1 LSTSIDVSS
10 EYFCY
15 LCLMDVLVL
24 STGFEPLYLV
34 GWSQALADVERGRV
48 EIIQHY
54 KDRKIG
60 TVLGSL
66 QMPKIIRFLKGVFKR
81 RNVGKKIKLNRRSLF
96 ERDNGSCQYC
106 NLHVSYKHFEMEHV
120 IPRSLGGKTT
130 WENIVVSCRKCNS
143 RKGAQT
149 PSEAG
154 MKLKKKPLMPKQKS
168 FFKKILRPDL
178 YFEYK
183 SSVHKMMD
191 EYDTWRN
198 DKNEFT

>member
-1 LSTSIDVSS
+1 
-10 EYFCY
+10 
-15 LCLMDVLVL
+15 MDVLVL

-60 TVLGSL
+60 TVLGSIM
-66 QMPKIIRFLKGVFKR
+66 MPKIIRFLKGVFKR
-81 RNVGKKIKLNRRSLF
+81 GNVGKNIKLNRRSLF
-96 ERDNGSCQYC
+96 ERDNGACQYC
-106 NLHVSYKHFEMEHV
+106 NLSVNYKNFEMEHV
-120 IPRSLGGKTT
+120 IPRSKGGKTI

-143 RKGAQT
+143 KKGART

-154 MKLKKKPLMPKQKS
+154 MNLTKNPSAPKRKS

-178 YFEYK
+178 YFEYR
-183 SSVHKMMD
+183 SSMCEIMD
-191 EYDTWRN
+191 DYDRWRN